1 MDKAIVALESVVK
14 ENPSHRDS
22 LTLLGRAYYK
32 RGRYEDARQIVSRAV
47 AVNKDDEIAWLV
59 LSMAMLRMGENE
71 KGLETLKGAITLLSK
86 VSVNGYRDYPDWDR
100 NGLVRGA
107 IRRTV
112 LLATKGLDEK
122 ESLLTSA
129 ETLFFRMDEE
139 ENYQRKELPQQRRR
153 DFGAG

>member
-1 MDKAIVALESVVK
+1 MDRAIVALESVVK
-14 ENPSHRDS
+14 ENPTYRDS

-32 RGRYEDARQIVSRAV
+32 RGRYEDARQILMRAV

-59 LSMAMLRMGENE
+59 LSMAMLRLGENE

-86 VSVNGYRDYPDWDR
+86 VSRNGYRDYPDWDS
-100 NGLVRGA
+100 NGLVRTA

-129 ETLFFRMDEE
+129 DTILSQMDQE
-139 ENYQRKELPQQRRR
+139 ENYQRMELPRQKRR
-153 DFGAG
+153 DYGAG